1 MIRLPN
7 PVEKRKAESTI
18 SLINVV
24 FLMLIFFLIAGQLSP
39 PVDPEVELVRT
50 EQAPPLPPPDALFV
64 SAEGELR
71 YRGNAITPEAYM
83 VLRRQEAER
92 EADNTPAEPADPAPA
107 TVTPEEGG
115 ETVSGP
121 APRDGP
127 PVMLAADRNLA
138 ADRLLEVVD
147 GLYRLGAAK
156 VSLVTTGQEENV
168 EPGAET
174 TENAATEDDADGVAV
189 PSGAAAPATAGAEQ

>member
-1 MIRLPN
+1 
-7 PVEKRKAESTI
+7 
-18 SLINVV
+18 
-24 FLMLIFFLIAGQLSP
+24 
-39 PVDPEVELVRT
+39 
-50 EQAPPLPPPDALFV
+50 
-64 SAEGELR
+64 
-71 YRGNAITPEAYM
+71 
-83 VLRRQEAER
+83 
-92 EADNTPAEPADPAPA
+92 
-107 TVTPEEGG
+107 
-115 ETVSGP
+115 
-121 APRDGP
+121 
-127 PVMLAADRNLA
+127 MLAADRNLA